1 MFEQW
6 KDNKNLE
13 GLYQVSNF
21 GQIMSL
27 NYRKTGKAKLMK
39 LIKSKKGYLTVTFY
53 KNGEYKKFLV
63 HRLVA
68 EHFIP
73 NPDNLPFINHKDED
87 KKNNFAGTPEND
99 YKDGN
104 LEWCSNEYNSN
115 YGTRNRRI
123 SSTNTNGKLSKPVL
137 QFTLSGELIREF
149 PSMAECTRNGFNQSA
164 VCLCCQGK
172 RKSAYGF
179 KWCYV

>member
-6 KDNKNLE
+6 KDIKDLE

-27 NYRKTGKAKLMK
+27 NYRKTGRAELMK
-39 LIKSKKGYLTVTFY
+39 LIKNKKGYLTVMLH

-73 NPDNLPFINHKDED
+73 NPENLPFINHKDED
-87 KKNNFAGTPEND
+87 KKNNRFD
-99 YKDGN
+99 N

-115 YGTRNRRI
+115 YGTRNHRI

-137 QFTLSGELIREF
+137 QFTLDGEFIREW
-149 PSMAECTRNGFNQSA
+149 PSMAECTRNGFNQGC
-164 VCLCCQGK
+164 VCYCCQGK
-172 RKSAYGF
+172 QKSAYGF
-179 KWCYV
+179 KWCYA